1 MQAQSLIANGYH
13 IVPLKAG
20 HKGPVIKSW
29 QSREFTASEI
39 DAGIGVKCGVGDYP
53 ICAIDIDVLDP
64 VLAERFAQTCHGTYG
79 MTVERVGKAPKTML
93 IYRAAETGWSKAT
106 SRWFSDSE
114 WTQNDKGQWVTTG
127 QTQRLEILGAG
138 QQFVAYH
145 IHPETGEP
153 YEWVDM
159 LGGLE
164 SVKAA
169 ELPVLTEQD
178 VKDIVAGFEQMAV
191 SKAELF
197 IKPDSHS
204 RASVKRKADPEDFT
218 ADMKVGI
225 SIDDAKELIKHL
237 DASDYDRWLQVGMA
251 LHHEFDGSAD
261 ALALYDDWSAT
272 AHNYSSSEDIT
283 KRWDS
288 FGGGGITARTL
299 IKWGNEAN
307 AKYERSIKH
316 AVLDTYLSDI
326 ESSEDVFELADEVL
340 TAIGKQ
346 LSKNDVVSIKA
357 VRDAAKKK
365 ADSLG
370 YPLTVKEIDS
380 KLGVKRDRGQDEL
393 EAQTELTE
401 FGNAKRMLDDHR
413 DTIMFVA
420 ETESWYTWEG
430 HYWRRASHTD
440 IERLAKQTLSDMV
453 KDFDSLGLMRKDEQ
467 FDFIRQSLN
476 ARMVS
481 NMVKLIRSE
490 DDVLINITEI
500 DNNKMLFGV
509 ANGAIDL
516 TTGKLLP
523 ADPHDR
529 ITIAS
534 DVDYIPTAKC
544 PVFEQT
550 LKDVFCDD
558 VDMIDFF
565 QRLVGYTMLGTPNED
580 IIVIPYGSGSNGK
593 STVLGAIRDVFA
605 DHAKTAANETFMGSK
620 FGGGGGGPREDIL
633 RLMGS
638 RFVYVSE
645 PDENSALR
653 EGLVKAMTGGEA
665 MPARAA
671 YARATVEVM
680 PTWTV
685 FMPTN
690 HKPIIKGDD
699 HGIWRRIL
707 PIPFERNF
715 DNDPD
720 VVKDKD
726 RGEKLAA
733 EKTGILAWCVRGA
746 LEYQRIG
753 LAIPDKIQA
762 ARDEYKAD
770 MDLLA
775 DWINDCCEIGPKQ
788 WAGSTEI
795 WKSWE
800 QYANERGELR
810 YIPNA
815 RSLGKRLSSRGFT
828 SFKNAHGYRGRG
840 FNGIAVKS
848 DFETVENAD

>member
-1 MQAQSLIANGYH
+1 MQAQSLIDNGYH

-29 QSREFTASEI
+29 QSREFTAADI

-53 ICAIDIDVLDP
+53 ICAIDVDVLDADL
-64 VLAERFAQTCHGTYG
+64 VASFSVWVQDNYGITC
-79 MTVERVGKAPKTML
+79 ERVGNAPKTML
-93 IYRAAETGWSKAT
+93 IYRMSGPAWRKNT
-106 SRWFSDSE
+106 SSWFTD
-114 WTQNDKGQWVTTG
+114 TDGVK
-127 QTQRLEILGAG
+127 QRLEILGKG

-145 IHPETGEP
+145 IHPDTGQP
-153 YEWVDM
+153 YDWVDF

-164 SVKAA
+164 ANHVLDLPSISAA
-169 ELPVLTEQD
+169 D
-178 VKDIVAGFEQMAV
+178 VIDIIAQFEQMAADAGLIADGET
-191 SKAELF
+191 STKLM
-197 IKPDSHS
+197 
-204 RASVKRKADPEDFT
+204 RAKADPEDFT
-218 ADMKVGI
+218 ANIKVGL
-225 SIDDAKELIKHL
+225 SIKEAKDLLAHI
-237 DASDYDRWLQVGMA
+237 DASDYDKWLQVGMA
-251 LHHEFDGSAD
+251 LHHEFDGGTD
-261 ALALYDDWSAT
+261 ALALYDEWSAT
-272 AHNYSSSEDIT
+272 AHNYSSIEDIT

-288 FGGGGITARTL
+288 FGGDGITARTL

-316 AVLDTYLSDI
+316 ALLDTYLSDI

-370 YPLTVKEIDS
+370 YPLTVKEIDA

-430 HYWRRASHTD
+430 NYWRRASHTD
-440 IERLAKQTLSDMV
+440 IERLAKQTLTDMV
-453 KDFDSLGLMRKDEQ
+453 KDFDSLGLMSKDEQ

-490 DDVLINITEI
+490 DDVLINITEL

-534 DVDYIPTAKC
+534 DVDYIPSAKC

-558 VDMIDFF
+558 GDMIDFF

-788 WAGSTEI
+788 WSGSTEI